1 PGVLWFNDQ
10 YLVNP
15 SSLSIGSNSYRYP
28 CGGAVMA
35 VNQGDPDPRML
46 LVDAGDRTL
55 PTATRQGGSDHDLV
69 TGVGYGDNRS
79 LVGVNTANPDV
90 YTDTGPSVIQGGAG
104 SDYVESYTIT
114 DPNDHTWQIDKY
126 QAYTHDGLTSGTGQ
140 TIYNYP
146 VWVVNIMGGR
156 VFIPDDGTTSCQPY
170 VDQVLSQVY
179 GTAPVPPAD
188 QVYPEEQSRSLY
200 CSTPTLQGH
209 GSPLDM
215 PARDQPGEPCK
226 TNYVEP
232 AGNSPSGAGVP
243 GDNTSGGYCY
253 DGNVHTAGT
262 NCTDT
267 NLYPVRIYN
276 ALLYFHFEDLH
287 TTGVIT
293 HDASNT
299 DTNGCQA
306 GTEWA
311 CPNGDDNAEGN
322 SHPFNPY
329 GDSSVSPGSGPNTA
343 QACPPAA
350 EGSNPV
356 NHGGS
361 AGSNLCNHSHAVAQI
376 DLYFS
381 PAGRP
386 MPPLNP
392 HPGDAT
398 RDSDTQGSSAPFAG
412 TGP

>member
-1 PGVLWFNDQ
+1 MVNKRMLAVAAVLVLAVPALGAAATIVTGPVQEQLVEGHTVFTVIQVAVNNTTVSAKFAAAVAVLVREQTNSNANFRFPGVLWFNDQ

-15 SSLSIGSNSYRYP
+15 SSPSSGSNSYRYP

-90 YTDTGPSVIQGGAG
+90 YTDTGLSVIQGGAG

-200 CSTPTLQGH
+200 CS
-209 GSPLDM
+209 
-215 PARDQPGEPCK
+215 
-226 TNYVEP
+226 
-232 AGNSPSGAGVP
+232 
-243 GDNTSGGYCY
+243 
-253 DGNVHTAGT
+253 
-262 NCTDT
+262 
-267 NLYPVRIYN
+267 
-276 ALLYFHFEDLH
+276 
-287 TTGVIT
+287 
-293 HDASNT
+293 
-299 DTNGCQA
+299 
-306 GTEWA
+306 
-311 CPNGDDNAEGN
+311 
-322 SHPFNPY
+322 
-329 GDSSVSPGSGPNTA
+329 
-343 QACPPAA
+343 
-350 EGSNPV
+350 
-356 NHGGS
+356 
-361 AGSNLCNHSHAVAQI
+361 
-376 DLYFS
+376 
-381 PAGRP
+381 
-386 MPPLNP
+386 
-392 HPGDAT
+392 
-398 RDSDTQGSSAPFAG
+398 
-412 TGP
+412 